1 MGDAVAE
8 LLDKIADTWDQ
19 DDPRVLLFEDENRSC
34 VADVDG
40 ELRLLSSGLVYARR
54 LEETDVRVAADRHG
68 IPEVVPLSA
77 ERHRFE
83 KRHFEDVADV
93 EEGAVA

>member
-1 MGDAVAE
+1 MTDAIAE
-8 LLDKIADTWDQ
+8 LLEEIADTWDRE
-19 DDPRVLLFEDENRSC
+19 DPRVLLFDDEDRSC

-68 IPEVVPLSA
+68 LPEVVPLSA

-83 KRHFEDVADV
+83 KRHFEDIADV
-93 EEGAVA
+93 EEGAVT